1 MKSTIQW
8 ESRLGSGHYNRRML
22 EVSLFDDKDSVV
34 GRSTLV
40 SYPSPDSKKND
51 IAVSTDAH
59 KVKQVQF
66 ISRDKLLFCFEQ
78 IYFAKQGDK
87 ASKQASDYYWSIM
100 FKNGQIQNE
109 IPFNTDGYTSA

>member
-1 MKSTIQW
+1 MF
-8 ESRLGSGHYNRRML
+8 
-22 EVSLFDDKDSVV
+22 EVSIFDNKESVV

-66 ISRDKLLFCFEQ
+66 ISKDKLLFCFEQ
-78 IYFAKQGDK
+78 IHFAKMGIRRNEV
-87 ASKQASDYYWSIM
+87 SDYYWSIM
-100 FKNGQIQNE
+100 FRNGQIQNE
-109 IPFNTDGYTSA
+109 IPFNTEGYTSA